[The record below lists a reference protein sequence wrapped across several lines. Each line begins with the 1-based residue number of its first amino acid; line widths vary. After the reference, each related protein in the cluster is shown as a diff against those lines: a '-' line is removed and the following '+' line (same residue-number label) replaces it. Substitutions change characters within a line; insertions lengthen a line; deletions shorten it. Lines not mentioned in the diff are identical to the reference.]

1 MHLNNK
7 ELENKDI
14 WKKAAVFGALAILL
28 LIVLSNSCRRQDG
41 QAGKSIEVVFVP
53 KITGNAFF
61 ESANAGAQDY
71 AQRNGF
77 RVRYEGS
84 SEAQIDKQIAIIN
97 QAIEQKVQALC
108 ISSLDATALDGALK
122 KALSA
127 GIKVTTWDSDVS
139 GDARMIMVS
148 QGTPDQLGRMLVE
161 MGAKSLSS
169 RGKNPG
175 GPIKYLWH
183 YSQAT
188 VTDQNSWQ
196 IAGEQYIRGAYPSWV
211 NAAPQNF
218 YSEQNPAKAIA
229 VGEKILADYPDID
242 LIICNDST
250 SLPGQA
256 QAAQNLGLT
265 ARDVTITGFAPPNA
279 MRDYCKQGI
288 VERWGLWDCQVQGA
302 LGCYMAFYL
311 ASGKQLRVGDRV
323 DVPDIGIVEVMP
335 NTVLDPKAYTAA
347 NSGVVL
353 LPNRTEFTIS
363 NVDNFDF

>member
-1 MHLNNK
+1 M
-7 ELENKDI
+7 
-14 WKKAAVFGALAILL
+14 KKAAACGVIIVLLL
-28 LIVLSNSCRRQDG
+28 LISLNGCRRQPGAG
-41 QAGKSIEVVFVP
+41 QRGKEITVVFVP
-53 KITGNAFF
+53 KVTGNAFF
-61 ESANAGAQDY
+61 ESANAGAQ
-71 AQRNGF
+71 AFAKKNGF
-77 RVRYEGS
+77 QVRYEGS
-84 SEAQIDKQIAIIN
+84 GEAQIDNQIAIIN
-97 QAIEQKVQALC
+97 KAIEQKAQALC
-108 ISSLDATALDGALK
+108 ISALDATALDGAMK

-148 QGTPDQLGRMLVE
+148 QGTPNQLGRMLVE
-161 MGAKSLSS
+161 MGAKSLSA

-196 IAGEQYIRGAYPSWV
+196 IAGEQYIRTAYPNWV
-211 NAAPQNF
+211 NAAPGNF

-229 VGEKILADYPDID
+229 VGEQILTEYPDID

-256 QAAQNLGLT
+256 QAALNRGLT
-265 ARDVTITGFAPPNA
+265 AKDLTITGFASPNA

-288 VERWGLWDCQVQGA
+288 VERWGLWDCKVQGA
-302 LGCYMAFYL
+302 LGCYLAYYL
-311 ASGKQLRVGDRV
+311 ASGKQLRVGSRV

-335 NTVLDPKAYTAA
+335 NTVLDPRAYTAPD
-347 NSGVVL
+347 SGVVL
-353 LPNRTEFTIS
+353 LPNRTEFTIN